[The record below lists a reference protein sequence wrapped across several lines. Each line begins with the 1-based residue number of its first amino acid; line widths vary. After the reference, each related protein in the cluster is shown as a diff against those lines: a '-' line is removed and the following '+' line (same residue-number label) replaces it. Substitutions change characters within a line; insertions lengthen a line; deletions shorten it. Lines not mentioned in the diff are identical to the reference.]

1 MHLCNIELKLE
12 GIDKKFVNNIIVSL
26 SCTIFLSLYN
36 ANYILNLG
44 KFTRK
49 QKCYFSK

>member
-26 SCTIFLSLYN
+26 SYIFLSLYN
-36 ANYILNLG
+36 VNYILNLG
-44 KFTRK
+44 KFTTK

>member
-1 MHLCNIELKLE
+1 MHLYNIELKLE

-26 SCTIFLSLYN
+26 SYYITYTN

-44 KFTRK
+44 KFTTK